1 MFCPICGEMAYFRD
15 GNGDGK
21 TYYQRIESSVNRAWD
36 WWQEDKPNHNDSE
49 KYNPDGSRKGN
60 EQGLSKRRTARRKP
74 ARRTRKKTDFE
85 IDWDEWR
92 SLGEEIDRYTIV
104 EKGKELEKNG
114 VKYAQCKNYLCN
126 YHGPVKKLQI
136 GGKEIDFDELT
147 SSVEVE
153 TREYTPIPDSST
165 PSRIKTNSYNCPKC
179 SCSEAYIDPQRIEF
193 GEVPVTSLECTEC
206 GHGWRES

>member
-1 MFCPICGEMAYFRD
+1 MFCPTCGEMAFIRD
-15 GNGDGK
+15 GNGDER
-21 TYYQRIESSVNRAWD
+21 TYYERVESSVNQGWV
-36 WWQEDKPNHNDSE
+36 WWQKDKPVLEN
-49 KYNPDGSRKGN
+49 YNSDGSRRGN
-60 EQGLSKRRTARRKP
+60 EQGLSKSR
-74 ARRTRKKTDFE
+74 KTDYE
-85 IDWDEWR
+85 IDYDEWR

-114 VKYAQCKNYLCN
+114 VKYAQCKNYLCK
-126 YHGPVKKLQI
+126 YHGPAKKLEI

-165 PSRIKTNSYNCPKC
+165 ASRIKTNSYNCPKC